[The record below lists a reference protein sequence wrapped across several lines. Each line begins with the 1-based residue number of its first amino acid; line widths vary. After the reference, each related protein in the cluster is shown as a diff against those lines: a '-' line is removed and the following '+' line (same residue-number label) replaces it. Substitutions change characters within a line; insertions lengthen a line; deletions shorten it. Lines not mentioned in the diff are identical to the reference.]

1 MEGGSLFNPGFLG
14 SHFYWWIGQIA
25 DDSTWRDN
33 IIPGKFESKD
43 QVPGWG
49 RRYKVRIIGLHD
61 REETTIPSDQLP
73 WAQVMYPITAGGG
86 QAAASATPN
95 IRQGNF
101 VFGFFLD
108 GQDQQVPVIM
118 GVLGNNAQTVLG
130 TKIGDDKS
138 NFSATS
144 GFATPVNGD
153 KDLNIKV
160 PKESLV
166 TVKPKSAEQ
175 SAECSP
181 PPSGVSVNKFGLRSD
196 LPLSK
201 AQFQDQQRAIL
212 EADSRISSGLLRQ
225 EDRASFIQSE
235 VAKGIK
241 NRCQESNSPGSPS
254 QPGATREQPDNPHEL
269 SAADVIRNEKMLRKV
284 PLSSPCK
291 KQKTDLKNIQIV
303 IENLTKD
310 INKVQQAANSYI
322 DAVSTNL
329 NISKL
334 ESILE
339 AAASKIS
346 TYMKSIF
353 DQVRGYVLKQFNAQ
367 ISKVVDKSFPNER
380 NKILNLKEKG
390 TSKLICLFN
399 KISSKLPGLIS
410 SFLSKLFKDGKGNFN
425 PVAPIEGT
433 TPVIPI
439 CSVEEITGNVLGNVI
454 GEMTQGIDSAI
465 NPIGNFVSESF
476 GSYSQLGGNVGD
488 VTNVFPIDSL
498 QKNTSSYIGDILDP
512 VGGSIGNSL
521 ANTTSILNQSSSII
535 GGITGNITSA
545 LGFINSIIT
554 FFSCD
559 EEESC
564 PINDYHTFQSGGGA
578 SKTIEEP
585 VLSNIAKNTKQ
596 NDTLPK
602 KDKPFA
608 QPGKEKLFQ
617 VSIS

>member
-33 IIPGKFESKD
+33 IVPGKFESKD

-61 REETTIPSDQLP
+61 KEETTISSDQLP
-73 WAQVMYPITAGGG
+73 WANVMYPITAGGG

-95 IRQGNF
+95 LRQGNF

-118 GVLGNNAQTVLG
+118 GVLGNNAQTALSTQIG
-130 TKIGDDKS
+130 TDKS

-166 TVKPKSAEQ
+166 TVKPKSSEQ

-181 PPSGVSVNKFGLRSD
+181 PPSGVSVNQFGLRSD

-212 EADSRISSGLLRQ
+212 EAESRISSGLLRQ

-241 NRCQESNSPGSPS
+241 NRCEESNSPGSPS
-254 QPGATREQPDNPHEL
+254 RPGATREQPDNPHEL

-329 NISKL
+329 NVSKL

-339 AAASKIS
+339 SAASKIS

-367 ISKVVDKSFPNER
+367 ISKAVDKSFPNER

-390 TSKLICLFN
+390 TSKLCCLFN
-399 KISSKLPGLIS
+399 KISLKLPGLIS
-410 SFLSKLFKDGKGNFN
+410 SFLSKLFKDDKGNFK

-433 TPVIPI
+433 TPVTPI

-476 GSYSQLGGNVGD
+476 GSYSQLGGNIGD

-498 QKNTSSYIGDILDP
+498 QKKASSYIGDTLDP

-521 ANTTSILNQSSSII
+521 AATTSILNQSSSII

-545 LGFINSIIT
+545 LGFVNSIIS

-559 EEESC
+559 EKESC
-564 PINDYHTFQSGGGA
+564 PTNDYHTFQSGGGA

-596 NDTLPK
+596 NDTLPQK
-602 KDKPFA
+602 NKPFA

>member
-33 IIPGKFESKD
+33 IVPGKFESKD

-61 REETTIPSDQLP
+61 KEETTIPSDQLP
-73 WAQVMYPITAGGG
+73 WANVMYPITAGGG

-95 IRQGNF
+95 LRQGNF

-118 GVLGNNAQTVLG
+118 GVLGNNAQTALSTQIG
-130 TKIGDDKS
+130 TDKS

-144 GFATPVNGD
+144 GFATPANGD

-166 TVKPKSAEQ
+166 TVKPKSSEQ

-181 PPSGVSVNKFGLRSD
+181 PPSGVSVNQFGLRSD

-241 NRCQESNSPGSPS
+241 NRCEESNSPGSPS

-291 KQKTDLKNIQIV
+291 KQKTDLKNIQII

-329 NISKL
+329 NVSKL

-339 AAASKIS
+339 SAASKIS

-353 DQVRGYVLKQFNAQ
+353 DQVRGYVLKQFNAE
-367 ISKVVDKSFPNER
+367 ISKAVDKSFPNER

-390 TSKLICLFN
+390 TSKLCCLFN

-410 SFLSKLFKDGKGNFN
+410 SFLSKLFKDDKGNFK

-433 TPVIPI
+433 TPVTPI

-476 GSYSQLGGNVGD
+476 GSYSQLGGNIGD

-498 QKNTSSYIGDILDP
+498 QKKASSYIGDTLDP
-512 VGGSIGNSL
+512 AGGSIGNSL
-521 ANTTSILNQSSSII
+521 AATTSILNQSSSII

-545 LGFINSIIT
+545 LGFISSIIN

-559 EEESC
+559 EDESC

-578 SKTIEEP
+578 SKTIDEP
-585 VLSNIAKNTKQ
+585 VLSNVAKNTKQ

-602 KDKPFA
+602 KSKPFA
-608 QPGKEKLFQ
+608 RPGKNIRDVFA
-617 VSIS
+617 